1 MASTKGLVNGVAGRR
16 IAHGRGL
23 IQGDPISPM
32 LFVIVMEVL
41 NSLFI
46 EADWRQA
53 LAPLNGQAI
62 QHRVS
67 LYADDLVLLVAP
79 SATDLECVLQILNL
93 FAGASG
99 LITNV
104 NKCVAT
110 LIRCTDEM
118 MAIVQQ
124 TFPCVV
130 TPFPCKYLGV
140 PLSLRRLKRSHEQH
154 LIDSV
159 APTIPTWKVGLL
171 TNAGRVLFT
180 KVTLMEGRIAY
191 QCGPCT
197 FHQSDFIND
206 TCTHEHSLLPV
217 QMCVGSN

>member
-1 MASTKGLVNGVAGRR
+1 
-16 IAHGRGL
+16 
-23 IQGDPISPM
+23 
-32 LFVIVMEVL
+32 MEVL